1 MPAITSPLT
10 ESSGLNQRQQA
21 LEEFQRATL
30 NILEDFEA
38 ERRNFQL
45 VQKATLN
52 MLEDMCEDQR
62 KLADTQRAL
71 MNMLED
77 IELER
82 TEVKHAKS
90 LLETLNNELEAF
102 SYSVS
107 HDLRAPLR
115 AISGFAEAVVEDY
128 SPRLD
133 DEGKRYLALIEDN
146 AHRMGRLIDDLL
158 SFSRL
163 GRQQMTESL
172 IDMTA
177 LAQGVF
183 DGLAGVT
190 PERQIA
196 IRIGSVPPAR
206 GDILLIR
213 QVLVNL
219 LSNAIKF
226 SRPDAQ
232 TSIEFGY
239 LPDSGGGAYYVKDN
253 GVGFDMRYVDKLF
266 GVFQR
271 LHSVTEFEGTGV
283 GLALVQRII
292 TRHGGRVW
300 AEGTV
305 DQGAIFYFTLPIG
318 EAR

>member
-1 MPAITSPLT
+1 MPTINFPRT
-10 ESSGLNQRQQA
+10 ESSDLNQRLRA
-21 LEEFQRATL
+21 LEESQRATC
-30 NILEDFEA
+30 NILEDLEA
-38 ERRNFQL
+38 ERRNSQL
-45 VQKATLN
+45 IQKAAVNL
-52 MLEDMCEDQR
+52 LEDMYEEQR
-62 KLADTQRAL
+62 KLTDTQRAL

-82 TEVKHAKS
+82 TEVKRAKS
-90 LLETLNNELEAF
+90 LLETVNNELEAF

-133 DEGKRYLALIEDN
+133 DEGKRYLSLIQEN

-158 SFSRL
+158 SFSRMS
-163 GRQQMTESL
+163 RQQMTESV
-172 IDMTA
+172 IDMAA
-177 LAQGVF
+177 LAQAVF
-183 DGLAGVT
+183 DELAGVT
-190 PERQIA
+190 PERQLA
-196 IRIGSVPPAR
+196 IRIGPVPPAR
-206 GDILLIR
+206 GDIALIR
-213 QVLVNL
+213 QVLANL

-226 SRPDAQ
+226 SRPDARA
-232 TSIEFGY
+232 SIEFGY

-253 GVGFDMRYVDKLF
+253 GVGFDMQYVDKLF

-300 AEGTV
+300 AEGALN
-305 DQGAIFYFTLPIG
+305 QGAIFYFTLPIG